1 MYSPTYKRT
10 NLAIHFVNLPNKK
23 KKMTTLKIFEFNS
36 FGEHCYVVWDSNSY
50 ESGDKAGEGC
60 ANSGKGSET
69 DKTGEYGT
77 NGSTC
82 KTGEGYANGAA
93 DKVCIIIDPGCYG
106 PHEKE
111 MLFSFLKEN
120 SLTPAA
126 VLLTHAHPDHCF
138 GVAAVCREYGIPV
151 YMNENEKVTLSVMH
165 KLCLGMGAD
174 DVEDFSKYTRLVND
188 GDEMVIGPFHV
199 KALFTPGHSAGG
211 MCYLVSE
218 TGVSDSNDNCSH
230 SKGNNGNDGCLNND
244 CKVGGKAILF
254 SGDTLFAGCIGRSD
268 LPGGDYDKLMES
280 IFIKLIPLDGDT
292 DVLPGHGHSSTI
304 ADERMKNPFLL
315 PFNEPEQV
323 ESANS

>member
-36 FGEHCYVVWDSNSY
+36 FGEHCYVAWDSNNY
-50 ESGDKAGEGC
+50 ESGDKTIGSC
-60 ANSGKGSET
+60 AHSDKGNKNGKTEEVCAHS
-69 DKTGEYGT
+69 DK
-77 NGSTC
+77 
-82 KTGEGYANGAA
+82 A
-93 DKVCIIIDPGCYG
+93 CIIIDPGCY
-106 PHEKE
+106 EAYERE
-111 MLFSFLKEN
+111 MLFSFIEDN
-120 SLTPAA
+120 SLMPAA

-138 GVAAVCREYGIPV
+138 GVAAVCRKYGIPV
-151 YMNENEKVTLSVMH
+151 YMNTNESVTLSVMH

-174 DVEDFSKYTRLVND
+174 DVEDFSKYTRPVND
-188 GDEMVIGPFHV
+188 GDEIVIGPFNV

-218 TGVSDSNDNCSH
+218 AGVSDSNDNCSH
-230 SKGNNGNDGCLNND
+230 SKGNNGNDGCLNKD
-244 CKVGGKAILF
+244 CNVSGKAILF

-280 IFIKLIPLDGDT
+280 IFTKLIPLDGDT

-315 PFNEPEQV
+315 PFNEPEPV
-323 ESANS
+323 EPANG